1 MGFHGAITGAMMI
14 PQMWTRTLRTVAL
27 AATLLMAL
35 PGPGRAHMS
44 DECFVHVV
52 QMEQRMDEYQEA
64 LAETK
69 HLTTAYAE
77 EGIAAVESGDMERK
91 MLYFVRLVTIQLP
104 ETFASIN
111 RHTRKSAGVAESA
124 VAAIECAA
132 REEKTPANAAPVDLD
147 WLDDVMSGLD
157 EQAPER
163 VELGVD
169 CTEPFMVG
177 LPDDVLTE
185 CEGEFIGR

>member
-1 MGFHGAITGAMMI
+1 MRTILYTAIPAMVVSLFAVS
-14 PQMWTRTLRTVAL
+14 PSS
-27 AATLLMAL
+27 
-35 PGPGRAHMS
+35 AHMS

-52 QMEQRMDEYQEA
+52 QMEQRMAEYQEA

-111 RHTRKSAGVAESA
+111 RHTRKSVGVAESA

-169 CTEPFMVG
+169 CTEPFVVG

-185 CEGEFIGR
+185 CE

>member
-1 MGFHGAITGAMMI
+1 
-14 PQMWTRTLRTVAL
+14 MWTKTLRTVAL
-27 AATLLMAL
+27 AATLLMAV
-35 PGPGRAHMS
+35 PGLGRAHMS

-52 QMEQRMDEYQEA
+52 QMEQRMAEYQEA

-111 RHTRKSAGVAESA
+111 RPSINRHTRKSAGVAESA

-147 WLDDVMSGLD
+147 WLDGVLSELD
-157 EQAPER
+157 EQAPEP

-169 CTEPFMVG
+169 CTEPFTVS

-185 CEGEFIGR
+185 CEDELMGR